1 VRRCAHCSAPL
12 PEGARFCPSCA
23 APIEPEPAARE
34 RKLASVLFADL
45 VGSTKLG
52 GSLDPEHTRDLLDR
66 FYEAMASEIALGG
79 GTVEK
84 FIGDAVVAV
93 FGAPAAYEDHAERAL
108 SVALWM
114 QRRLRELFGERLTL
128 RIGVN
133 TGEVVVGRPREGS
146 SFVTGDAVN
155 VTARLEQAARP
166 GQVLVGERTVAI
178 VGDAFE
184 FAEPLTVEAKGKEGG
199 VACRELVRMV
209 ADRRSRGG
217 RGLELAF
224 VGREEE
230 LARIEE
236 ELSTTIKGSRPRL
249 LMLVGE
255 PGIGKTSL
263 VREFH
268 ERLQPSAQFRLGRCL
283 SYGRGVTYSP
293 LADVLRAELG
303 LRQEDSPE
311 TVLAR
316 LGDREILGLTLGLDV
331 GGALDPRAA
340 GQRLRDEWLSLLFE
354 LTARSPLVVVIED
367 LHWAADPL
375 VDLLA
380 LVLKEVNGP
389 LLLLATTRP
398 EGSDRLSGATSLML
412 RPLGDEESLELVERV
427 LGAPLEDSARELVLR
442 QAGGNPFFLQ
452 ELLAGLI
459 ERQLLRRRN
468 GSWAF
473 DGRIRDLGV
482 PDTVQAVLAARIDLL
497 SPSAKEALGAAAV
510 IGRSFSPAGLAGLVG
525 TAAEL
530 RTLVE
535 RGFVRA
541 TEPELVFKHA
551 LTREVAYGSLP
562 KARRARL
569 HASYG
574 DWLEQEGT
582 EGARAGVLAY
592 HFAEAVNPEIAEL
605 AWRGEE
611 EQLERFR
618 SKALHWLG
626 RAAELAVGRFDLDDA
641 LALLHRAVELSPDEL
656 ELWMQI
662 GRASALKFDGEAF
675 WAAMLKAID
684 LTAEP
689 IVLGELYA
697 ELAFESTM
705 RGAMWRKHPDH
716 TLVDSWLDRALELA
730 ASGSRAHAKGLV
742 TKALFT
748 DDIEIADQAI
758 AIAGRLRDA
767 EVTSYAYWARSGAAF
782 ATCDYVT
789 AYEWAK
795 RRFTLLNR
803 LTDPDKIA
811 HIHYYG
817 ATAALAA
824 GKLEEAETLVRK
836 HDAIASR
843 LSPHHEVHALG
854 VLLMIAE
861 ALGHWNEIHQ
871 LQARTERAVA
881 ENEGTP
887 CVLNPR
893 SLLSCAVACAELG
906 LDSETS
912 RLEASVAAL
921 GFEGYGFWLHP
932 LVAHLALLRGDLAQ
946 AQELLDESGET
957 WLQTMDSSLYG
968 GATRLDTLV
977 ALGRAEEADAEA
989 TRLAGPGT
997 YLEPFALRTLG
1008 LVRGDATLVQDSI
1021 DRFESLGLDWHAA
1034 RTRELALRA

>member
-23 APIEPEPAARE
+23 APVEPEPAARE

-93 FGAPAAYEDHAERAL
+93 FGAPVAYEDHAERAL

-114 QRRLRELFGERLTL
+114 QRRLRELFGDRLTL

-166 GQVLVGERTVAI
+166 GQVLVGERTVAL

-184 FAEPLTVEAKGKEGG
+184 FAAPLTVEAKGKEDG
-199 VACRELVRMV
+199 VACRELMRMV
-209 ADRRSRGG
+209 GDRRSRA
-217 RGLELAF
+217 ESAF

-230 LARIEE
+230 LARIEQ
-236 ELSTTIKGSRPRL
+236 ELNTAVEGSRPRL
-249 LMLVGE
+249 LTLIGE

-263 VREFH
+263 VRAFR
-268 ERLQPSAQFRLGRCL
+268 ERLLPSTQFRLGRCL

-303 LRQEDSPE
+303 VRQEDSPE
-311 TVLAR
+311 KVLAR
-316 LGDREILGLTLGLDV
+316 LGEREILGLTLGFDV

-340 GQRLRDEWLSLLFE
+340 GQRLRDEWVSLLSE
-354 LTARSPLVVVIED
+354 LTARSALVLVIED

-375 VDLLA
+375 VELLQ
-380 LVLKEVNGP
+380 LVLEEVDGP

-398 EGSDRLSGATSLML
+398 EGSDRLDGAMPLTL
-412 RPLGDEESLELVERV
+412 RPLADEESRELVERA
-427 LGAPLEDSARELVLR
+427 LGAPLDEAAHDLILR
-442 QAGGNPFFLQ
+442 QAEGNPFFLE
-452 ELLAGLI
+452 ELLAELT
-459 ERQLLRRRN
+459 ERQLLQRRN
-468 GSWAF
+468 GTWALN
-473 DGRIRDLGV
+473 REVQDLGV
-482 PDTVQAVLAARIDLL
+482 PDTVQALLAARIDQL

-541 TEPELVFKHA
+541 TDPELVFKHA
-551 LTREVAYGSLP
+551 LTREVAYDSLP

-574 DWLEQEGT
+574 DWLEQHEKADA
-582 EGARAGVLAY
+582 GAGALAY
-592 HFAEAVNPEIAEL
+592 HFSEAVNPEIAEL
-605 AWRGEE
+605 AWRGEAK
-611 EQLERFR
+611 QVDRLRP
-618 SKALHWLG
+618 KALHWLR
-626 RAAELAVGRFDLDDA
+626 RAAELAVGRFDLDEA
-641 LALLHRAVELSPDEL
+641 VALLHRAVELAPDEW
-656 ELWMQI
+656 ELWRQI

-689 IVLGELYA
+689 VVLGELYA
-697 ELAFESTM
+697 ELAFESSM
-705 RGAMWRKHPDH
+705 RGGMWRKHVDY
-716 TLVDSWLDRALELA
+716 TLVDDWLDRALELA
-730 ASGSRAHAKGLV
+730 ASDSRARAQALV

-748 DDIEIADQAI
+748 DDVEIAGEAI
-758 AIAGRLRDA
+758 ALAERLRDA

-782 ATCDYVT
+782 ATYDYVT

-795 RRFTLLNR
+795 QRFLLLDR

-824 GKLEEAETLVRK
+824 GQLDEANILVRQ

-854 VLLMIAE
+854 VLLMVEE
-861 ALGHWNEIHQ
+861 ALGHWDEIRQ
-871 LQARTERAVA
+871 LQPRTERAVA

-906 LDSETS
+906 LEAETG
-912 RLEASVAAL
+912 RLEASVEAL
-921 GFEGYGFWLHP
+921 GYEGYGHWLHP
-932 LVAHLALLRGDLAQ
+932 LLAHLALLRRDLAK
-946 AQELLDESGET
+946 AQELLDDSGEA
-957 WLQTMDSSLYG
+957 WLQTMDSSLYA
-968 GATRLDTLV
+968 GATRLDALV
-977 ALGRAEEADAEA
+977 ALGRSEEADAEA
-989 TRLAGPGT
+989 TRLAEPGT
-997 YLEPFALRTLG
+997 FLEPFALRTLG
-1008 LVRGDATLVQDSI
+1008 FVRGDAELVQGSI
-1021 DRFESLGLDWHAA
+1021 ERFESLGLDWHAA
-1034 RTRELALRA
+1034 RTRELAVPYF